1 MPGLDDSTDIDNA
14 RTLADLGEP
23 PSDRRARAAWVRQ
36 RFIQVGCVWYG
47 VVGSDNHDRSSELED
62 LAVALLTEHRD
73 VLPSLS
79 TLKREVANWSFLPST
94 VENLWSRAFPPS
106 VDDRARNTS
115 EWRLLETTGSRIA
128 ELRHNGDTR
137 KAEALRAA
145 AVSFFNKY
153 IPSDEVGEVLRQKA
167 HEELRKA

>member
-1 MPGLDDSTDIDNA
+1 MQAADGSADINSA
-14 RTLADLGEP
+14 RALADLGEP

-36 RFIQVGCVWYG
+36 RFVQVGCLWYG
-47 VVGSDNHDRSSELED
+47 SSGSDRGRQSDLED
-62 LAVALLTEHRD
+62 LAVELLTEHRD

-106 VDDRARNTS
+106 VDDRARNTN
-115 EWRLLETTGSRIA
+115 EWALLETTGSRIA
-128 ELRHNGDTR
+128 DLRRIGDR
-137 KAEALRAA
+137 RRAEALRAA

-153 IPSDEVGEVLRQKA
+153 LPSDEVGQVLRKKA
-167 HEELRKA
+167 QQELRKA